1 MDSFSGNDKN
11 RQNDLASFC
20 LSLISEAA
28 IRVILFP
35 IEQFEDAKRY
45 LALHTLTEKI
55 FFDLKKN
62 FKL

>member
-11 RQNDLASFC
+11 RQNDFSSFC

-45 LALHTLTEKI
+45 LVMKQDVAG
-55 FFDLKKN
+55 
-62 FKL
+62 